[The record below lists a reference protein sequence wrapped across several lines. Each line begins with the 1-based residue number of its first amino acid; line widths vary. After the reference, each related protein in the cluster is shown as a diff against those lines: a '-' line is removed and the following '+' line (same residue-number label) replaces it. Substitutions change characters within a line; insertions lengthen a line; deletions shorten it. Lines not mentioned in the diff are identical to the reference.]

1 MPIKDFI
8 KNYNEKGGRMVTG
21 INTNADIITSGK
33 SSSIHSKQGDFK
45 KNVLTC
51 VGMGTQKVMLCSDAL
66 ISYASPKTGE
76 SVNIYHADNY
86 SKDNPMYIIKG
97 LDKYGNEFEK
107 EVNAKEIN
115 LNCCSYND
123 MMILNLE
130 TDNANDSSYLKSVMM
145 FDKSG
150 RDSYFDEADYTAAIQ
165 SLMKDF
171 KTLGCWDSY
180 IFMDKWF
187 NDILNYAN
195 KAEKWS
201 FNAKMLL

>member
-1 MPIKDFI
+1 M
-8 KNYNEKGGRMVTG
+8 NYSRKGGNMVTG
-21 INTNADIITSGK
+21 INTNADITTSGK
-33 SSSIHSKQGDFK
+33 SNFIHSKQGDFK
-45 KNVLTC
+45 KNILTC

-66 ISYASPKTGE
+66 MSYASPKTGE

-86 SKDNPMYIIKG
+86 SKENPVYIIKG

-115 LNCCSYND
+115 PNCCSYND

-130 TDNANDSSYLKSVMM
+130 TGNASSRLESVMM

-150 RDSYFDEADYTAAIQ
+150 RDSYFDEADYTAAIK

-180 IFMDKWF
+180 IFMDKWL
-187 NDILNYAN
+187 NDIWDYAK
-195 KAEKWS
+195 KAEKS
-201 FNAKMLL
+201 